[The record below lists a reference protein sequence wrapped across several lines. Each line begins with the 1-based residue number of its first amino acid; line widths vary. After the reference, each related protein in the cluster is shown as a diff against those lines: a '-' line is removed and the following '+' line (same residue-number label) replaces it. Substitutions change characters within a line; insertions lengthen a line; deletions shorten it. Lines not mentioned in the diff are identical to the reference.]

1 MIFFYYYYYLM
12 TSHTQSRLSLLHF
25 FLEDSQHFL
34 PCVAIY
40 LSYSVLWEIS
50 PTSFNKHFNANYS
63 DWPHQ
68 SHIFSFIPFCLPP
81 FPSFLLS
88 ILFHF
93 FFTSSYFLHSV
104 PFFSY
109 PLFLFFFFIFLLLSS
124 LSFLPPSLF
133 LPS

>member
-1 MIFFYYYYYLM
+1 M

-40 LSYSVLWEIS
+40 LSYSVLREIS
-50 PTSFNKHFNANYS
+50 PTSFSKHFNANYS

-88 ILFHF
+88 ILFPTPF
-93 FFTSSYFLHSV
+93 PFLLYFLLF
-104 PFFSY
+104 P
-109 PLFLFFFFIFLLLSS
+109 PLSSFLLISTFP
-124 LSFLPPSLF
+124 FLLFHFPPSLF
-133 LPS
+133 SFFYPSFPLSFLLN